1 MAQREGFP
9 VSVIGTAREKDDRHF
24 QPPSQLKSG
33 RERWQWTEDIILDGE
48 RWLQAQPF
56 WTDLVKAEEIIKG
69 KEMDR
74 ADENR
79 SSLTS
84 NRLKRIG
91 REMVATCAD
100 VRYPA
105 DIWTSDN
112 AAYNHEQEMFSKWRG
127 QCGMSPG
134 RRTRSAS

>member
-1 MAQREGFP
+1 MTT
-9 VSVIGTAREKDDRHF
+9 IGAHPRGKDYDTHW
-24 QPPSQLKSG
+24 QPPGHLKGG

-48 RWLQAQPF
+48 RWLQNQPF
-56 WTDLVKAEEIIKG
+56 WTDLVRAENVIKG
-69 KEMDR
+69 KEMDQ

-79 SSLTS
+79 SDLTS

-112 AAYNHEQEMFSKWRG
+112 ADRKSTLLNSSHHSISYSDFCLKKKNRLD
-127 QCGMSPG
+127 
-134 RRTRSAS
+134 